1 MCQEQKLCTKLHT
14 PDLRGD
20 TMQGDGL
27 MDAED
32 VDVASERCDSEEGTR
47 GAAWKQFFRS
57 FSLDD

>member
-1 MCQEQKLCTKLHT
+1 
-14 PDLRGD
+14 
-20 TMQGDGL
+20 MQGDGL

-47 GAAWKQFFRS
+47 GAAWKQFCRS